1 MRNRRMDDR
10 VVTAVR
16 VLSIDAIE
24 KAKSGHPGLPLGA
37 APMAY
42 ELWAHHMKHNPA
54 NPNWL
59 NRDRFVLSAGHGSM
73 LLYSL
78 LHLFG
83 YGLTT
88 EDLTSF
94 RQWDSL
100 TPGHPEYGHTVGVE
114 TTTGPLG
121 QGFAA
126 ACGMAMAEAHLAARF
141 NTPEHKVIDHR
152 TYVLCGDGDLMEG
165 VASEAASLAGTLK
178 LGKLIVLYDDNKI
191 TIEGSTDLAFKEDV
205 RARFEAYG
213 WHVLEVPDGNDR
225 DAISRALTEAKT
237 REDRPSLIR
246 VRTKIGYGS
255 PKEGSASSHGS
266 PLGEENV
273 VKTKETLGW
282 PTELAPFEVPDE
294 IREYLEQVKERLA
307 TEETSWNELYDCWAE
322 TDSDRA
328 ELLDRALNRRDLTL
342 DLHELLTVLDRDE
355 ATRASSGKV
364 LNYVSRKTPFLFG
377 GSADLAPSNNTS
389 IKDAQSFSAD
399 NPAGQTIHFG
409 VREFAMAAM
418 ANGIALHG
426 ALRPYVA
433 TFLVFS
439 DYLKGALRLSAL
451 MKQPVIYILT
461 HDSIGVGEDGPTHQ
475 PIEHLL
481 MLRSIPGLKV
491 YRPAGRFETAAAWY
505 MALLNEEPSALI
517 LSRQSIASKETSAH
531 DALRGAYVVR
541 TGGGNPDV
549 LLMAS
554 GSELP
559 VTLSAADV
567 LEGEGIKVR
576 VVSVLSMEVF
586 EEQEAAYKESVMP
599 SALRRRIAV
608 EAATPLS
615 WHRYTGLDGKVI
627 GIDGF
632 GASAPG
638 DVLFEKYGFTAASI
652 AACARELLDA
662 VD

>member
-10 VVTAVR
+10 AVTAIR
-16 VLSIDAIE
+16 ALSIDAIE

-42 ELWAHHMKHNPA
+42 ELWAHHMRHNPA
-54 NPNWL
+54 NPNWM

-78 LHLFG
+78 LYLFG

-88 EDLTSF
+88 EDLASF
-94 RQWDSL
+94 RQWDSR
-100 TPGHPEYGHTVGVE
+100 TPGHPEYGHTIGVE

-141 NTPEHKVIDHR
+141 NTPEHKIIDHR

-178 LGKLIVLYDDNKI
+178 LGKLIVLYDDNEI
-191 TIEGSTDLAFKEDV
+191 TIEGSTELAFRENV
-205 RARFEAYG
+205 SARFEAYG
-213 WHVLEVPDGNDR
+213 WHVLEIPNGNDR

-246 VRTKIGYGS
+246 IRTKIGYGS
-255 PKEGSASSHGS
+255 PKEGSASSHGA

-273 VKTKETLGW
+273 VKTKQVLGW
-282 PTELAPFEVPDE
+282 PTELAPFEVPED
-294 IREYLEQVKERLA
+294 IKAYLSQVSERLA
-307 TEETSWNELYDCWAE
+307 LDEETWNELYDSWASANAE
-322 TDSDRA
+322 CA
-328 ELLDRALNRRDLTL
+328 ELLERALERRDLTL
-342 DLHELLTVLDRDE
+342 DLDEMLTVLDRDE
-355 ATRASSGKV
+355 ATRASSGKI
-364 LNYVSRKTPFLFG
+364 LNYAAGKTPFLFG
-377 GSADLAPSNNTS
+377 GSADLAPSNNTT
-389 IKDAQSFSAD
+389 IKGGESFSAE
-399 NPAGQTIHFG
+399 NPTGQTIHFG
-409 VREFAMAAM
+409 IREFAMAAM
-418 ANGIALHG
+418 ANGIAQHG

-439 DYLKGALRLSAL
+439 DYLKGAIRLSAL
-451 MKQPVIYILT
+451 MNQPVIYILT

-481 MLRSIPGLKV
+481 MLRSIPGLNV

-505 MALLNEEPSALI
+505 MALMNDGPSALI
-517 LSRQSIASKETSAH
+517 LSRQNIASKETSAH
-531 DALRGAYVVR
+531 DALHGAYVVR
-541 TGGGNPDV
+541 DGGKTPDV

-559 VTLSAADV
+559 VTLAAADI
-567 LEGEGIKVR
+567 LKEEGIQAR

-586 EEQEAAYKESVMP
+586 EEQDTAYKESVMP
-599 SALRRRIAV
+599 PALRKRVAV
-608 EAATPLS
+608 EAGTTLS

-627 GIDGF
+627 GIDRF

-638 DVLFEKYGFTAASI
+638 NVLFEKFGFTAPRI
-652 AACARELLDA
+652 AEGARELLAGAD
-662 VD
+662 

>member
-1 MRNRRMDDR
+1 MDDR
-10 VVTAVR
+10 VVQALR

-54 NPNWL
+54 NPKWL

-88 EDLTSF
+88 EDLASF

-141 NTPEHKVIDHR
+141 NTPEHKVIDHK

-178 LGKLIVLYDDNKI
+178 LGKLIVLYDDNEI

-205 RARFEAYG
+205 GARFEAYG

-225 DAISRALTEAKT
+225 DAISRALTESKT

-246 VRTKIGYGS
+246 IRTKIGYGS

-266 PLGEENV
+266 PLGEENI
-273 VKTKETLGW
+273 VKTKKTIGW

-294 IREYLEQVKERLA
+294 IRIYLQEVTERLA
-307 TEETSWNELYDCWAE
+307 SEEAAWNEVYNLWAE
-322 TDSDRA
+322 ANRDRA

-342 DLHELLTVLDRDE
+342 DLDELLTVLDRDE

-364 LNYVSRKTPFLFG
+364 LNFVAGKTPFLFG

-389 IKDAQSFSAD
+389 IKDAKSFSAD
-399 NPAGQTIHFG
+399 YPAGQTIHFG

-426 ALRPYVA
+426 GLRPYVA

-439 DYLKGALRLSAL
+439 DYMKGALRLSAL
-451 MKQPVIYILT
+451 MRQPVIYILT

-475 PIEHLL
+475 PIEHFL

-505 MALLNEEPSALI
+505 MALMNEGPSALL
-517 LSRQSIASKETSAH
+517 LSRQSISSKATSAH

-541 TGGGNPDV
+541 DGGGKPDV
-549 LLMAS
+549 LMMAS

-559 VTLSAADV
+559 VTLAAADM
-567 LEGEGIKVR
+567 LEERGISAR

-586 EEQEAAYKESVMP
+586 EEQDAAYKESVMP
-599 SALRRRIAV
+599 TALRKRIAV
-608 EAATPLS
+608 EAGTSLS
-615 WHRYTGLDGKVI
+615 WYRYTGLDGKVI
-627 GIDGF
+627 GIDRF

-638 DVLFEKYGFTAASI
+638 NVLFEKFGFTPSRI
-652 AACARELLDA
+652 AACARELLED

>member
-1 MRNRRMDDR
+1 MDDR
-10 VVTAVR
+10 VVQALR

-54 NPNWL
+54 NPKWL

-88 EDLTSF
+88 EDLASF

-141 NTPEHKVIDHR
+141 NTPEHKVIDHK

-178 LGKLIVLYDDNKI
+178 LGKLIVLYDDNEI

-205 RARFEAYG
+205 GARFEAYG

-246 VRTKIGYGS
+246 IRTKIGYGS

-266 PLGEENV
+266 PLGEENI
-273 VKTKETLGW
+273 VKTKKTLGW
-282 PTELAPFEVPDE
+282 PTALAPFEVPDE
-294 IREYLEQVKERLA
+294 IRIYLHEVTERLA
-307 TEETSWNELYDCWAE
+307 SEEAAWNEVYNLWAE
-322 TDSDRA
+322 ANRDRA

-342 DLHELLTVLDRDE
+342 DLDELLTVLDRDE

-364 LNYVSRKTPFLFG
+364 LNFVAGKTPFLFG

-389 IKDAQSFSAD
+389 IKDAKSFSAD
-399 NPAGQTIHFG
+399 YPAGQTIHFG

-426 ALRPYVA
+426 GLRPYVA

-439 DYLKGALRLSAL
+439 DYMKGALRLSAL
-451 MKQPVIYILT
+451 MRQPVIYILT

-475 PIEHLL
+475 PIEHFL
-481 MLRSIPGLKV
+481 MLRSIPGMKV

-505 MALLNEEPSALI
+505 MALMNEGPSALL
-517 LSRQSIASKETSAH
+517 LSRQSISSKETSAH

-541 TGGGNPDV
+541 DGGGKPDV
-549 LLMAS
+549 LMMAS

-559 VTLSAADV
+559 VTLAAADM
-567 LEGEGIKVR
+567 LEERGISAR

-586 EEQEAAYKESVMP
+586 EEQDAAYKESVMP
-599 SALRRRIAV
+599 TALRKRIAV
-608 EAATPLS
+608 EAGTSLS

-627 GIDGF
+627 GIDRF

-638 DVLFEKYGFTAASI
+638 NVLFEKFGFTPSRI
-652 AACARELLDA
+652 AACARELLED